1 MTLPDHAMTGSD
13 AGTAYDGTP
22 VRAGTS
28 SEVTRTVAPTLHE
41 DARTVLSAWTRA
53 VDEPEQSALRDEFL
67 AFLGSHPDAMWRG
80 CVDGHLTGSALVLSA
95 DRREVLLTLHPKF
108 GLWLQTGGHCE
119 PGDATLRDAALREAL
134 EESGVEGLVLSDEPA
149 RLDRHRVGCHGGSW
163 HLDVQYV
170 ATAPRGAVARI
181 SDESLD
187 LRWWPVD
194 ALPERTDD
202 ALRRL
207 VTSALR

>member
-1 MTLPDHAMTGSD
+1 MTLHD
-13 AGTAYDGTP
+13 
-22 VRAGTS
+22 
-28 SEVTRTVAPTLHE
+28 
-41 DARTVLSAWTRA
+41 DARAVLSAWLPGA
-53 VDEPEQSALRDEFL
+53 DEPAQEALRDEFV
-67 AFLGSHPDAMWRG
+67 AFLDAHDDAMWRA

-119 PGDATLRDAALREAL
+119 PGDATLGAAALREAL
-134 EESGVEGLVLSDEPA
+134 EESGVDGLVLGAEPA

-170 ATAPRGAVARI
+170 ATAPPDAVARI

-194 ALPERTDD
+194 ALPDRTDD

-207 VTSALR
+207 VATATR

>member
-1 MTLPDHAMTGSD
+1 VTTGPQHGVAATTP
-13 AGTAYDGTP
+13 AGSALRG
-22 VRAGTS
+22 
-28 SEVTRTVAPTLHE
+28 
-41 DARTVLSAWTRA
+41 DARAVLSAWTARD
-53 VDEPEQSALRDEFL
+53 DEAEQVALRAEFL
-67 AFLGSHPDAMWRG
+67 AFLDEHDDAMWRA

-108 GLWLQTGGHCE
+108 GLWLQMGGHCE
-119 PGDATLRDAALREAL
+119 PGDATLRDAAAREAL
-134 EESGVEGLVLSDEPA
+134 EESGIAGLVVSDGPA

-170 ATAPRGAVARI
+170 AVAPDGAVHTI

-194 ALPERTDD
+194 ALPEETDD

-207 VTSALR
+207 VATAVR